1 MTAFIVGLFVGN
13 LTGVLM
19 MALVSAGMANIVTG
33 KQIGRAHV

>member
-19 MALVSAGMANIVTG
+19 MALVSAGRDDDGA
-33 KQIGRAHV
+33 